1 MKKTLKFLKHEFLE
15 MLPPTIFFFLVFH
28 VVLFTRA
35 LMAKE
40 YGLSMTYSAAALI
53 GALIVG
59 KSVLIADA
67 FPFVN
72 LFSRRRLIFNIAW
85 RTCLYLSIVVFF
97 QFLEELISMISK
109 YGSISIASEHF
120 VEEMKW
126 HQFWATNILFALF
139 LIFYN
144 LATGL
149 IDAIGRDEFLNIFL
163 SAKKKLFSRRCS
175 PK

>member
-1 MKKTLKFLKHEFLE
+1 MNKAITFIKKEFLE
-15 MLPPTIFFFLVFH
+15 MLLPTIFFFVVFH

-40 YGLSMTYSAAALI
+40 YGLSMTSSAAALI

-59 KSVLIADA
+59 KSILIADA
-67 FPFVN
+67 LPFVN

-85 RTCLYLSIVVFF
+85 RTCLYLSFVVFF
-97 QFLEELISMISK
+97 QFLEELIPMISK
-109 YGSISIASEHF
+109 YGSISTASEHF

-126 HQFWATNILFALF
+126 HQFWATNILFVLF

-144 LATGL
+144 FAT
-149 IDAIGRDEFLNIFL
+149 AAVEVIGRNELIETFFGSRNNQLN
-163 SAKKKLFSRRCS
+163 RDV
-175 PK
+175 